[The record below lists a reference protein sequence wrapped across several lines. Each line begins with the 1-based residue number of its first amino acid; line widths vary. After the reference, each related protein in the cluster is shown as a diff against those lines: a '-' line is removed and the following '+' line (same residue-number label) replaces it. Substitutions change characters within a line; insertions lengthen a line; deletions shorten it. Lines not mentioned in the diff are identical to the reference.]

1 MRLLEQL
8 VSHRRGI
15 FLLLFVAAML
25 EVWGDAYFQAA
36 VHRSSGV
43 SRWAYS
49 VAGVVILSLYG
60 LSVNLPSWNFGKL
73 LGVYVFFFYISA
85 QIVARIRFKEPITLP
100 AVIGALF
107 FAAGGA
113 VLTFWKT

>member
-1 MRLLEQL
+1 MVFFHQL

-15 FLLLFVAAML
+15 YLLLFVAALL
-25 EVWGDAYFQAA
+25 EVWGDSYFQAA

-49 VAGVVILSLYG
+49 IAGVVVLSLYG
-60 LSVNLPSWNFGKL
+60 LSVNLPSWNFGRL
-73 LGVYVFFFYISA
+73 LGVYVFFFYIAA
-85 QIVARIRFKEPITLP
+85 QAVARLRFKEPITLP
-100 AVIGALF
+100 VVIGALC

-113 VLTFWKT
+113 VLTFWKS